1 MRQGDNPKGVQSD
14 LRTLF
19 FWGLEKE
26 EGEGGA
32 LRQAA
37 WGWSVGA
44 AGWEENRATHPLH
57 TGFASRH
64 QGVVP
69 RCPPTRYLLL
79 QLPIVP

>member
-1 MRQGDNPKGVQSD
+1 MTPRVCRAICTPFFHGAEEKG
-14 LRTLF
+14 R
-19 FWGLEKE
+19 
-26 EGEGGA
+26 EGESA
-32 LRQAA
+32 LRRAA
-37 WGWSVGA
+37 GAWSVGA